1 MAAITELD
9 ETITTAKQAGC
20 QNLILLK
27 CTSSYP
33 STPKDTNLLTIPH
46 LRDLFD
52 DIQVGLSDHT
62 LGIGVAVASVALGA
76 TVIEKHFTL
85 NRADGGVDAAF
96 SMEPQEMKQLVI
108 ETERAW
114 QAMGKI
120 SYGVTAAEQK
130 SLIFRRS
137 LYIAQNMQSGDIL
150 TPDNLR
156 AIRPGQGL
164 PPKYYNLLLGKKIKA
179 DVQAGTPVKWEL
191 LM

>member
-1 MAAITELD
+1 M
-9 ETITTAKQAGC
+9 
-20 QNLILLK
+20 
-27 CTSSYP
+27 
-33 STPKDTNLLTIPH
+33 
-46 LRDLFD
+46 
-52 DIQVGLSDHT
+52 
-62 LGIGVAVASVALGA
+62 
-76 TVIEKHFTL
+76 IEKHFTL
-85 NRADGGVDAAF
+85 SRADGGVDAAF

-164 PPKYYNLLLGKKIKA
+164 PPKYYNLLLGKKIKV

>member
-1 MAAITELD
+1 MATIAELD

-164 PPKYYNLLLGKKIKA
+164 PPKYYNLLLGKKIKV